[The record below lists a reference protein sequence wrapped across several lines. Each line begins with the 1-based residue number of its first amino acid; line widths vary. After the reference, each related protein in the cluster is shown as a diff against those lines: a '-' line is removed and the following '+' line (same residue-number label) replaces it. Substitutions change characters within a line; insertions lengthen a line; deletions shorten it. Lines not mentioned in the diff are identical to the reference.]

1 MEEQHVTT
9 SGAARVAER
18 SPDTIRDWARR
29 GHLEPVMA
37 PGGIRICRRSDVER
51 VAGEMGARRRTRRGT
66 DSHEPFPRS
75 EVPALFDLARRFH
88 DVLGAHGV
96 SEVHL
101 EVLVPTEGQKVDVRV
116 LEFRG

>member
-37 PGGIRICRRSDVER
+37 PGGIRICRRSDVEPSN
-51 VAGEMGARRRTRRGT
+51 VAPTRPERSYRGFSTVENPLPNRRYSLG
-66 DSHEPFPRS
+66 PF
-75 EVPALFDLARRFH
+75 
-88 DVLGAHGV
+88 
-96 SEVHL
+96 
-101 EVLVPTEGQKVDVRV
+101 
-116 LEFRG
+116 